1 MKKRNPAFLFM
12 LTVMAGTAAVL
23 IALGVILLSLFAGD
37 KKHDGEQRP
46 KSEIIIQTVREHAET
61 ILEDIEQNDL
71 ERTLAFFDGFR
82 EKPHVNREGN
92 CIFFECCSLGFGPS
106 TAYIGFYYTPWDTP
120 APVAGFEVP
129 WAGYFTATALDLMNY
144 LEPEGNGFAWH
155 EKNESSGGDNV
166 YYTEKIDNFLWYYC
180 LDY

>member
-82 EKPHVNREGN
+82 EKPHVNRE
-92 CIFFECCSLGFGPS
+92 E
-106 TAYIGFYYTPWDTP
+106 TAYSLSAAVSALVRQQPISVFITRHGTLPPLWPGSRSRGQGILRRLPWI
-120 APVAGFEVP
+120 
-129 WAGYFTATALDLMNY
+129 L
-144 LEPEGNGFAWH
+144 
-155 EKNESSGGDNV
+155 
-166 YYTEKIDNFLWYYC
+166 
-180 LDY
+180 